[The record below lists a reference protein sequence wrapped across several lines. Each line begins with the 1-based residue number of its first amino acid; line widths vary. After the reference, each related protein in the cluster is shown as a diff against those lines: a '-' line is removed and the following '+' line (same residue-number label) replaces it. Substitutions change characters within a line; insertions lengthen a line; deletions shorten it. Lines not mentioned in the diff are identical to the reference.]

1 MGTWDHGFIGRPR
14 AWQRGMYW
22 YRVVFAYSIKALLRD
37 ALICS
42 ALAGLMQLMM
52 MGDSLTVK
60 RLIAASLCTG
70 ARDETLG
77 RSITIT
83 ATK

>member
-14 AWQRGMYW
+14 AWQKGMHW
-22 YRVVFAYSIKALLRD
+22 YRVVFAYLIKALLRD

-52 MGDSLTVK
+52 RTVE
-60 RLIAASLCTG
+60 RIDLDDRVEL
-70 ARDETLG
+70 RE
-77 RSITIT
+77 
-83 ATK
+83 